1 MQLFKRGNA
10 WLTAEQ
16 LIEYNKNN
24 SVVILGD
31 KKINETEEEYDIEEE
46 DTEELEEVGE
56 VEEDIDEDID
66 EEVPTED
73 VENIKEEKNKA
84 NKSKKK

>member
-1 MQLFKRGNA
+1 MQLYKRGNA
-10 WLTAEQ
+10 WLTAEE

-56 VEEDIDEDID
+56 VEE
-66 EEVPTED
+66 
-73 VENIKEEKNKA
+73 EKNKV
-84 NKSKKK
+84 KIKKK

>member
-31 KKINETEEEYDIEEE
+31 KKINEIEEEYDIEEE

-56 VEEDIDEDID
+56 VEE
-66 EEVPTED
+66 
-73 VENIKEEKNKA
+73 EKNKA

>member
-56 VEEDIDEDID
+56 VEE
-66 EEVPTED
+66 
-73 VENIKEEKNKA
+73 EKNKT

>member
-46 DTEELEEVGE
+46 DTEELEE
-56 VEEDIDEDID
+56 DIDEDID

>member
-1 MQLFKRGNA
+1 MHLFKRGNA

-31 KKINETEEEYDIEEE
+31 KKINETEEENDIEEE

-56 VEEDIDEDID
+56 VEE
-66 EEVPTED
+66 
-73 VENIKEEKNKA
+73 EKNKT